1 MDIIKRGET
10 GVVTARRKKRVK
22 EERKSIFEIYRSPKT
37 IKDYMFYLKD
47 FLNFVYEGEG
57 DIRGDELIDLMKDI
71 DKTDVEDY
79 ISHLVDERGL
89 KKTSI
94 NKILSALKSLYKEME
109 KNGFDN
115 PFKYIEL
122 FKVGRNIDNI
132 LKLSFEDIK
141 KIIGLYKIKGEK
153 EYRNITILYTLF
165 YTGMRSQEL
174 LNLKFKHI
182 FVREGSYYIKLEQT
196 KSGREQYK
204 SVYGIL
210 ADKLNEYKNY
220 LQSLYSID
228 DEEIEEQYI
237 FSSSVKNNTQLS
249 YRALYDLVQNFGK
262 LIGKDISPH
271 NIRHAVATELSINGA
286 DLLEIRDFLGHADTR
301 VTEVYINAKSVLEK
315 KVLEKLPS
323 LSSLDDVAGK

>member
-122 FKVGRNIDNI
+122 FKIGRNIDNI

-182 FVREGSYYIKLEQT
+182 LVREGNYYIKLEQT

-228 DEEIEEQYI
+228 DEEIEEQYV

-323 LSSLDDVAGK
+323 LSSFDDVAGK

>member
-1 MDIIKRGET
+1 MNIIKRGET

-79 ISHLVDERGL
+79 ISHLVDERHL

-182 FVREGSYYIKLEQT
+182 LVREGNYYIKLEQT